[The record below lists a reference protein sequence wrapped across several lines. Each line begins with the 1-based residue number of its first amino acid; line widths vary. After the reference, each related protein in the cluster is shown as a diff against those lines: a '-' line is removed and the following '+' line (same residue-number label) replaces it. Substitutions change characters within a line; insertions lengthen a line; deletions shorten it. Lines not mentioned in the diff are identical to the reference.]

1 MIDNYLLEELVT
13 FSQEK
18 TLAKTAAKLM
28 VTQPTVT
35 RGMQKLEEELA
46 VQLFDRQPNRIVL
59 TDTGKLAAKKAA
71 AVLQANKDFISQVQ
85 NYAAQQQALRIGSVA
100 PGPLFLLKNNW
111 EQFNQQIAISEVPLK
126 PHDIANQLHNNKF
139 SLIITNQ
146 EIQTADI
153 ESRYLGDEKLFVNL
167 DRFMYLANLQHVTF
181 AALKGISFVVVND
194 IGPWKKIIQKE
205 IPDAKFLYQND
216 IESLNEITKYS
227 SFPYFSTNIAET
239 NVPGRQD
246 DNRIRLPIID
256 DVAKM
261 PFYASYLISQKGQLS
276 SLLQK
281 INQLWNQY

>member
-1 MIDNYLLEELVT
+1 
-13 FSQEK
+13 
-18 TLAKTAAKLM
+18 M

-85 NYAAQQQALRIGSVA
+85 NYAAQQQTLRIGSVA